1 MVDSG
6 GPVRAATG
14 GSGTRYSNARTRPG
28 RQSAAPR
35 PPATDGTP
43 ILPSLDEIRGSKAAL
58 ARALA
63 ALEHS
68 PQASENLALLD
79 AAYAAP
85 TAQVIGLTGPPGV
98 GKSTL
103 AGALIRAYRARGQRI
118 GVIAVDPSSRRS
130 GGALLGDRTRLQ
142 TDPADEAVFV
152 RSMAAR
158 DRLGGL
164 ADLTLSAMVLM
175 RALYDLLL
183 IETVGVGQSETDVA
197 EAADSVLFC
206 VQPGSGD
213 SLQFMKAGIVEIP
226 DLVAVT
232 KSDMGQAAIRVRA
245 DVKGALGLAAEEH
258 EGWTVPVLL
267 VAATTGE
274 GIDRLVDELDR
285 HWQWLSE
292 AGRLAARR
300 RAQARHWLEAGLRDR
315 FGREGLA
322 RAGRLELP
330 EGRSPFHVAAEI
342 AKRLARP

>member
-1 MVDSG
+1 LISG
-6 GPVRAATG
+6 AA
-14 GSGTRYSNARTRPG
+14 
-28 RQSAAPR
+28 SAVLA
-35 PPATDGTP
+35 PPATDGIPT
-43 ILPSLDEIRGSKAAL
+43 LPPLDELRASKAAL

-68 PQASENLALLD
+68 PQAPGSLALLD
-79 AAYAAP
+79 SAYLAP

-103 AGALIRAYRARGQRI
+103 AGALIRRYRAQGRRV

-142 TDPADEAVFV
+142 TDPDDENLFV

-175 RALYDLLL
+175 RALFDILL

-232 KSDMGQAAIRVRA
+232 KSDMGQVAIRARA
-245 DVKGALGLAAEEH
+245 DVKGALGLAADGR
-258 EGWTVPVLL
+258 EGWAVPVLL
-267 VAATTGE
+267 VAAASGDGVEKLIGE
-274 GIDRLVDELDR
+274 LSR
-285 HWQWLSE
+285 HWQWLGE
-292 AGRLAARR
+292 KERLGARR

-315 FGREGLA
+315 FGRDGLA

-330 EGRSPFHVAAEI
+330 EGRSPFHEAVEI
-342 AKRLARP
+342 AKRLVQH

>member
-1 MVDSG
+1 MMPEETGPGAGRPRYNGPRTWFWRRFG
-6 GPVRAATG
+6 G
-14 GSGTRYSNARTRPG
+14 ARTTGNR
-28 RQSAAPR
+28 RN
-35 PPATDGTP
+35 P
-43 ILPSLDEIRGSKAAL
+43 ILPSLDELRGSKAAL

-63 ALEHS
+63 SLEHS
-68 PQASENLALLD
+68 PQAPDNLALLD

-85 TAQVIGLTGPPGV
+85 AAQVIGLTGPPGV

-103 AGALIRAYRARGQRI
+103 AGALIRAYRGQGKRV

-142 TDPADEAVFV
+142 TDPTDEDVFV

-164 ADLTLSAMVLM
+164 ADMTLSAMVLM
-175 RALYDLLL
+175 RALYDVLL

-232 KSDMGQAAIRVRA
+232 KSDMGQAAIRARA
-245 DVKGALGLAAEEH
+245 DVKGALGLAAEAY

-267 VAATTGE
+267 VAATTGD
-274 GIDRLVDELDR
+274 GIEKLTAELAH
-285 HWQWLSE
+285 HWQWLGE
-292 AGRLAARR
+292 AGRLATRR
-300 RAQARHWLEAGLRDR
+300 RAQAQHWLEAGLRDR

-322 RAGRLELP
+322 RAGRLDLP
-330 EGRSPFHVAAEI
+330 AGRSPFREAAEI
-342 AKRLARP
+342 AKRLAEL